1 MASKKTSPQ
10 MQQHARVESITS
22 TPIIIARELA
32 QDEEV
37 AKLMPT
43 TGEQPI
49 HHEAILLG
57 INSALANG
65 LRRILMSE
73 MPALTLVID
82 RATWVTNDPFI
93 INDMIISRIM
103 LLSLTQ
109 AMVKVGMK
117 YTLDASNET
126 DDPLDIYSRQ
136 FKLQR
141 DVSSDSSRTPLPL
154 PFFDN
159 VVLLTL
165 QPHCSIKF
173 TANVEQGIGRDHAAY
188 NNAFTSIAIPL
199 DERPLSHPSTGFPS
213 SEPHLPHNDRARY
226 VHTSTASDPHDY
238 MLAFDTVGRG
248 SSGSFIL
255 ARATDNFIARM
266 EDIRKA
272 RYVQGQEK
280 QRGGSSAHISLD
292 DLDTSMLY
300 TIIVPDETDTIGQ
313 MFAKSALAV
322 FPNLSFVSGCASY
335 AAGAPLHIIVRP
347 GNTPMDD
354 IISRTVNHAVEMLRT
369 IRTNLGP

>member
-1 MASKKTSPQ
+1 MASKKKIAKP
-10 MQQHARVESITS
+10 RIEKITS
-22 TPIIIARELA
+22 EPIMIARDLVR
-32 QDEEV
+32 DEEV

-43 TGEQPI
+43 TGEHPV

-57 INSALANG
+57 INSAVANG

-73 MPALTLVID
+73 MPSLALVID

-93 INDMIISRIM
+93 INDMVIPRIM

-109 AMVKVGMK
+109 ANVERGMK
-117 YTLDASNET
+117 FALDVTNES
-126 DDPLDIYSRQ
+126 DEPSDVYSRQ
-136 FKLQR
+136 LKMQHDGAR
-141 DVSSDSSRTPLPL
+141 ASKEDA

-173 TANVEQGIGRDHAAY
+173 DAVVEQGIGRDHAAF
-188 NNAFTSIAIPL
+188 NNAFTSVAIPL

-213 SEPHLPHNDRARY
+213 VEHHLPHNDSARY
-226 VHTSTASDPHDY
+226 VHTSAISDPHDY
-238 MLAFDTVGRG
+238 MLVFDTVGRG
-248 SSGSFIL
+248 SSGESIL
-255 ARATDNFIARM
+255 ARAIDNFIARM
-266 EDIRKA
+266 DDVRKA
-272 RYVQGQEK
+272 QYVQGQEK

-292 DLDTSMLY
+292 DLDTSELY
-300 TIIVPDETDTIGQ
+300 TIVVPNETDTVGQ

-335 AAGAPLHIIVRP
+335 IVGAPLQIIVRP
-347 GNTPMDD
+347 GNVPIADV
-354 IISRTVNHAVEMLRT
+354 ISRAVDHAVQMLHAVRAC
-369 IRTNLGP
+369 IAQ